1 MKYFKLTI
9 QKLNRTTAELVLG
22 YNEDEETLRSF
33 YEGMYP
39 GCTIISVKEDDYL
52 TRHNANKVRQKEVRD
67 EITKIQRNQLY
78 MSDRLVM
85 WEEFLDIQIKTG
97 MECYKVHFNQS
108 DREVFLAPCEKS
120 VERIIAAKHNV
131 PVNFIELID
140 VEKEIDRTEQ
150 SLMRFKGQIA
160 FWEDKFMRRAN
171 TMRECEYT
179 YHKSMFKED
188 IKIAI

>member
-9 QKLNRTTAELVLG
+9 QKLNRNTAELVLG
-22 YNEDEETLRSF
+22 YNVDEDTLRSF

-39 GCTIISVKEDDYL
+39 GCNIISVEEDDFQ
-52 TRHNANKVRQKEVRD
+52 TRHNANKVRQKEDRD
-67 EITKIQRNQLY
+67 KLSKVQRDQLY
-78 MSDRLVM
+78 MTDRLIM
-85 WEEFLDIQIKTG
+85 WKEFLDIQIKTG

-108 DREVFLAPCEKS
+108 DREVFLAPCKQSAEK
-120 VERIIAAKHNV
+120 IIAAKHNV

-160 FWEDKFMRRAN
+160 FWEDKFKRRAN
-171 TMRECEYT
+171 TMRKCEYE